1 MIWNTRV
8 QHQALWRLTKIK
20 KMVSKKMPR
29 LALPT
34 RGGIPKGFS
43 RILIN
48 EFINCGSDVKFDC
61 ISITHMINII
71 NITIEFNIEF

>member
-1 MIWNTRV
+1 
-8 QHQALWRLTKIK
+8 
-20 KMVSKKMPR
+20 MPR

-71 NITIEFNIEF
+71 NITIELMFAGINMFLARLRLILARAQRGLK